1 MFKLTQVD
9 DLCCFL
15 RDAERQLARTGRR
28 FNNNV
33 GLPPG
38 ITDNYKSLTK
48 DELQKIARGLGLTG
62 LSALNKAALIQTVAR
77 QYEVMLGTFT
87 IPQIEQ
93 VLDSKNIKVRK
104 MSRKRELTILAVVA
118 SF

>member
-38 ITDNYKSLTK
+38 ITDNYKRLTK
-48 DELQKIARGLGLTG
+48 EELQKIARGLGLTG
-62 LSALNKAALIQTVAR
+62 PSALNKAALIQTVLYK
-77 QYEVMLGTFT
+77 YEMTLDSFT
-87 IPQIEQ
+87 LPQIEQ
-93 VLDSKNIKVRK
+93 VLYSKNIEAPMK
-104 MSRKRELTILAVVA
+104 SRKRELIKLAVVA
-118 SF
+118 GL